1 MSWQT
6 VAMAGLALAGWA
18 LSELFEL
25 VREWMRK

>member
-18 LSELFEL
+18 LSEAFDLI
-25 VREWMRK
+25 RSWRN